1 MSDDTITGLLS
12 EVWVVYSTT
21 DEMGRIGGVVAVA
34 TTEAKANELAI
45 GKGWWNSKGTVR
57 KQHAIYF
64 GSNDTV
70 LLLAGIERLALNLD
84 LVGYREREI
93 AKAKDKL
100 LAHMTAEEISLLGIK
115 VDAK

>member
-1 MSDDTITGLLS
+1 MIDATITGLLT

-21 DEMGRIGGVVAVA
+21 DEMGRIGGVVAVT

-45 GKGWWNSKGTVR
+45 GKGWWNTEGTVR

-70 LLLAGIERLALNLD
+70 LLLTGIERLALNLD
-84 LVGYREREI
+84 LVKYRERKI
-93 AKAKDKL
+93 TKAKDKL
-100 LAHMTAEEISLLGIK
+100 MAHMTAEELSLLGIK